1 MTAASILAQASP
13 GPWRYEA
20 GGGHAYNSL
29 RAADSVQTNGW
40 PERRNGF
47 SNASYSDRL
56 CENLGDVNLPGPA
69 ANAAIMAHAR
79 DMAKTLLAIANDSNE
94 SNTADIV
101 LLARACLRRLE
112 ERYAKD

>member
-1 MTAASILAQASP
+1 MTASRILAQASP

-79 DMAKTLLAIANDSNE
+79 
-94 SNTADIV
+94 
-101 LLARACLRRLE
+101 ARSAGRCGPSGSLRSPSRGS
-112 ERYAKD
+112 